1 MSPPCV
7 VCGVCG
13 GRHLSSSSA
22 IFMIHHVT
30 LGYTM
35 LCYAMAHK
43 PHLSQIAVA
52 VLWWMP
58 PPLPPFSG
66 GLTRR

>member
-1 MSPPCV
+1 
-7 VCGVCG
+7 
-13 GRHLSSSSA
+13 
-22 IFMIHHVT
+22 MIHHVT

-66 GLTRR
+66 GAHETMIAALLCSHRIHPHWL